1 MAIYTT
7 QVRSICEV
15 KSGLTESVGY
25 SKVKEVV
32 QKSAPLIFDNFP
44 IFDEKYRLPLEEKI
58 LRHFYTREI
67 CFETVGS
74 WELHLNNK
82 MNEIMPYYNKLYES
96 ELLKFDPFE
105 DVNVTTEHDR
115 TNTLDR
121 EKNSENTAHYHTTGD
136 SADSREISEENYNAN
151 EGEQKTSPNLNTST
165 TGKTTTTVQPKER
178 KTTEKNLY
186 SETPQGHVNPFDDGY
201 LTNVRQVDK
210 IDSGET
216 VTIEN
221 PDVTV
226 SETGNTKTETQT
238 SGTNSRNYNENNKE
252 DRNSIT
258 DTDGTTKEKGQENGF
273 ENYFERIKGKRT
285 ATSYAKMLEEL
296 RSTFLNIDMMI
307 INELEPL
314 FFGLWE

>member
-67 CFETVGS
+67 CFETVGL

-136 SADSREISEENYNAN
+136 STDSREILEKNHTSN
-151 EGEQKTSPNLNTST
+151 EGEQKTTPDL
-165 TGKTTTTVQPKER
+165 TTTTTDKPKQR

-186 SETPQGHVNPFDDGY
+186 SETPQGHVDPFENGY

-210 IDSGET
+210 TESGET
-216 VTIEN
+216 ET
-221 PDVTV
+221 TV
-226 SETGNTKTETQT
+226 NEVGNTKTQTQT
-238 SGTNSRNYNENNKE
+238 SSTNSRDYNENNKE
-252 DRNSIT
+252 DRSSIT
-258 DTDGTTKEKGQENGF
+258 NTDGTTKEKGQENGF

-314 FFGLWE
+314 FFGLWN